1 MSESMALEAIALLFP
16 AGSHPLIGFFGGEPL
31 LQWDL
36 ITGVTAFCENAYDGA
51 KFMLTTNGTL
61 LNAQRAQFLAE
72 HKFGMLVSLDGSAAR
87 HDRLRPFANGAGSYL
102 AALDGVRHLAKAGLR
117 PILRSTFGSGGIDL
131 VAELEALNRLCDEG
145 LASDVAIEPVS
156 LAEGCDAETE
166 AISEGFI
173 TAMQRQ
179 YMSAADWFIARARS
193 DKRARFRHLTKT
205 LETLLLGVPMCTECG
220 AGNGYLTLSPASE
233 IHACHREQSR
243 VGLLDHATIIWEGAR
258 RAWLDNRLEC
268 HAECPS
274 CALRYLCG
282 GGCRYDAMLGS
293 GDVRRP
299 NARNCELQKVRLLMA
314 LRVLDELGEPLAA
327 KAAGIDLSRRAQLRP
342 VVKCNKSPTEA

>member
-1 MSESMALEAIALLFP
+1 
-16 AGSHPLIGFFGGEPL
+16 
-31 LQWDL
+31 
-36 ITGVTAFCENAYDGA
+36 
-51 KFMLTTNGTL
+51 
-61 LNAQRAQFLAE
+61 
-72 HKFGMLVSLDGSAAR
+72 
-87 HDRLRPFANGAGSYL
+87 
-102 AALDGVRHLAKAGLR
+102 
-117 PILRSTFGSGGIDL
+117 
-131 VAELEALNRLCDEG
+131 
-145 LASDVAIEPVS
+145 
-156 LAEGCDAETE
+156 
-166 AISEGFI
+166 
-173 TAMQRQ
+173 
-179 YMSAADWFIARARS
+179 
-193 DKRARFRHLTKT
+193 
-205 LETLLLGVPMCTECG
+205 MCTECG